1 MKVLWKKNKE
11 RKNNQNKESQ
21 NLEMERRTK
30 ITIYLI
36 ISMGIRQVSGEAS
49 EDLETDIFLTISQA
63 FGSSTKNKDKEQA
76 TKRAK
81 AGKITRYQD
90 SRDAKGPANRDH

>member
-1 MKVLWKKNKE
+1 VKVLWKKNKE

-21 NLEMERRTK
+21 NLEMEGRTK

-49 EDLETDIFLTISQA
+49 EDLETDIF
-63 FGSSTKNKDKEQA
+63 
-76 TKRAK
+76 
-81 AGKITRYQD
+81 
-90 SRDAKGPANRDH
+90 

>member
-1 MKVLWKKNKE
+1 
-11 RKNNQNKESQ
+11 
-21 NLEMERRTK
+21 
-30 ITIYLI
+30 
-36 ISMGIRQVSGEAS
+36 MGIRQVSGEAS

-81 AGKITRYQD
+81 AGKMKSKASQRKEWAFDCSNDEIRGKNGIV
-90 SRDAKGPANRDH
+90 RALPR